1 MLGRSCR
8 TRGVCDGVL
17 YVNTGEDE
25 ATYMRRIRVT
35 DYNRMLEFVEL
46 LENLKVL
53 QLNPT
58 KPALDKKGKP
68 ILMKN

>member
-1 MLGRSCR
+1 MTG
-8 TRGVCDGVL
+8 GVCDGVL

-58 KPALDKKGKP
+58 KPALDKKRKP
-68 ILMKN
+68 NLMKN